1 MSIRALRTLISIH
14 RHGSFRAASEV
25 EHITPA
31 AVSQQM
37 RNLEIQFNLELFDR
51 SMRSPKLTATGLAL
65 VGEAQAVVTAYDNLA
80 EKLGPSGKI
89 SGELILGAVHTTLTG
104 FVPLALSE
112 LKKAHSGI
120 RVRVVPGLTNQL
132 LSQIDRGQIHAAVI
146 SKPQVLPRYLK
157 FTEIAVEDMV
167 LLKAESTPVAQPEK
181 LLQTLPFI
189 RFSRDAV
196 VGRLIDNW
204 LQDRGIIVNDTM
216 ELESLE
222 AISSLVAAHIGISIV
237 PQRCVRTPERLPLKT
252 VPLGKGSPRRA
263 LGLVSRL
270 DSPQVSAINAAETAL
285 LAAKSIGAFSFL

>member
-1 MSIRALRTLISIH
+1 M
-14 RHGSFRAASEV
+14 
-25 EHITPA
+25 
-31 AVSQQM
+31 
-37 RNLEIQFNLELFDR
+37 
-51 SMRSPKLTATGLAL
+51 
-65 VGEAQAVVTAYDNLA
+65 
-80 EKLGPSGKI
+80 
-89 SGELILGAVHTTLTG
+89 
-104 FVPLALSE
+104 
-112 LKKAHSGI
+112 
-120 RVRVVPGLTNQL
+120 VPGLTNQL